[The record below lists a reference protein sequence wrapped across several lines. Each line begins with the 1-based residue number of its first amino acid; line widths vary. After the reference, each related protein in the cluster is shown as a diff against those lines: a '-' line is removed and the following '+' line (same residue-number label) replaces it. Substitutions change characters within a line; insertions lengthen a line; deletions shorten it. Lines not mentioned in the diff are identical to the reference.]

1 MSKKPTPE
9 TPSEETVRIPDLLAV
24 LPLKDSVVLP
34 YIIVPLS
41 VGRDKSVAAVDH
53 ALSDQRVVL
62 LLTQRD
68 ANEEDPDE
76 KGLYTVGTAAT
87 IMRMLKLPDGRTRI
101 LVQGLARVAVDHLSQ
116 TTPFFLAKVRRL
128 DETKAAAGLE
138 IEALQRSVK
147 EGLER
152 VAALGRPV
160 SPEVQTVAANLGE
173 PGPARRSRGGQHRTP
188 RRGDSGPARSARPGR
203 TPAPGERCPP
213 A

>member
-9 TPSEETVRIPDLLAV
+9 TPSEEAVRIPDLLAV

-76 KGLYTVGTAAT
+76 KAS
-87 IMRMLKLPDGRTRI
+87 TRW
-101 LVQGLARVAVDHLSQ
+101 APR
-116 TTPFFLAKVRRL
+116 
-128 DETKAAAGLE
+128 
-138 IEALQRSVK
+138 
-147 EGLER
+147 
-152 VAALGRPV
+152 
-160 SPEVQTVAANLGE
+160 
-173 PGPARRSRGGQHRTP
+173 RRSC
-188 RRGDSGPARSARPGR
+188 A
-203 TPAPGERCPP
+203 C
-213 A
+213 